1 MSDKYVFILLRN
13 RRTTHYF
20 EKEKSENEQIKD
32 KKQKNLKISK
42 QRRGS
47 AKEAKEAVK

>member
-13 RRTTHYF
+13 RGTTHYF
-20 EKEKSENEQIKD
+20 EKEKTKKSENGEGRE
-32 KKQKNLKISK
+32 ISK